1 MIDWYGVLVNGLW
14 IGGMA
19 VGWAALSWGLYARH
33 EKKRGWRGV
42 LSDPAMRKALA
53 AGLALAVLGFSL
65 HPRMSLGGS
74 AIGGGLAL
82 VLAWG
87 AWQASQQ
94 QRGMDVSFQGWLRSL
109 TRGTRG
115 QALML
120 IFMGVL
126 LASMYAWVIRPWM
139 QPDEPRHYEV
149 AMHDARLKRPG
160 ATSQDLVLAWEQE
173 LIRDM
178 EAQSFWWYGYS
189 VIGWDPEHLPQAF
202 TEIWEPRYS
211 RAFFQLPLYYDL
223 AGLWLYAW
231 GDEMSLSQSVILLRF
246 LGIFW
251 LGWSLAGIYAMGRT
265 LFPQRPTLALTALA
279 FAALWPSH
287 LAANAA
293 VNNDPMAEAL
303 VIWTGVFAMRLLR
316 RGPDF
321 RTLSLFFLC
330 ALLAIYTKR
339 TAFSVLVFLG
349 ALPLWGLLQS
359 FRRRATRRGR
369 MMGWAVLLIGLA
381 ALPALFWLIQATGRY
396 WLPDF
401 LWEGLQTG
409 TLWHAFLQAP
419 VGRFLLTLYR
429 TFWGWFGWLRVGL
442 PAYLY
447 GGAALLTVLFVGWMV
462 LGYFHIFS
470 HRLADWQRAGL
481 LLLLLALLLQI
492 ILVLGKDV
500 IYGDWQGGSVPQIR
514 YLYPVFPALVLPFS
528 LGLDRMLPAAW
539 RRWVIPA
546 TVFLL
551 ALFNFYILGG
561 VLYPFFWL

>member
-14 IGGMA
+14 IGGIAMVWA
-19 VGWAALSWGLYARH
+19 VFSWGAYARH
-33 EKKRGWRGV
+33 ERVWGWRAV
-42 LSDPAMRKALA
+42 LSDPALQKPLA
-53 AGLALAVLGFSL
+53 AGLALIALGLSL
-65 HPRMSLGGS
+65 HPRMPLVGS
-74 AIGGGLAL
+74 AIGGILAL
-82 VLAWG
+82 GLTWI
-87 AWQASQQ
+87 AWQAHRQ
-94 QRGMDVSFQGWLRSL
+94 QRGMAVSWHHWIRTLFQ
-109 TRGTRG
+109 GTRG
-115 QALML
+115 HALIL
-120 IFMGVL
+120 ILMGVL

-160 ATSQDLVLAWEQE
+160 ATSQDLVPAWEQE

-189 VIGWDPEHLPQAF
+189 VIGWDPNHLPQAF

-246 LGIFW
+246 FGIFW
-251 LGWSLAGIYAMGRT
+251 LAWSLAGIYMMGRT
-265 LFPQRPTLALTALA
+265 LFPHRPHIALGALA

-303 VIWTGVFAMRLLR
+303 VIWTGVFAIRLLR

-330 ALLAIYTKR
+330 AILAIYTKR
-339 TAFSVLVFLG
+339 TAFSVLIFLG
-349 ALPLWGLLQS
+349 ALPLWGLLQG

-369 MMGWAVLLIGLA
+369 MIGWAVLLIGIVL
-381 ALPALFWLIQATGRY
+381 LPALFLLIQATGRY
-396 WLPDF
+396 WIPASL
-401 LWEGLQTG
+401 LESVQTG
-409 TLWHAFLQAP
+409 RLWQAFLRAP
-419 VGRFLLTLYR
+419 IDRFLLTLYR

-442 PAYLY
+442 PEPLY
-447 GGAALLTVLFVGWMV
+447 AVAAFLTLLLVGWMV
-462 LGYFHIFS
+462 LGYLHIFS
-470 HRLADWQRAGL
+470 RKLADWQRAGL
-481 LLLLLALLLQI
+481 FLLFLALLLQMV
-492 ILVLGKDV
+492 LVLGKDV

-514 YLYPVFPALVLPFS
+514 YLYPVLPALVLPLF
-528 LGLDRMLPAAW
+528 LGMYRTLPWAW
-539 RRWVIPA
+539 HRWVIPGA
-546 TVFLL
+546 VLL
-551 ALFNFYILGG
+551 FTLFNFYILGMI
-561 VLYPFFWL
+561 LYPFFWL

>member
-1 MIDWYGVLVNGLW
+1 
-14 IGGMA
+14 
-19 VGWAALSWGLYARH
+19 
-33 EKKRGWRGV
+33 
-42 LSDPAMRKALA
+42 
-53 AGLALAVLGFSL
+53 
-65 HPRMSLGGS
+65 
-74 AIGGGLAL
+74 
-82 VLAWG
+82 
-87 AWQASQQ
+87 
-94 QRGMDVSFQGWLRSL
+94 
-109 TRGTRG
+109 
-115 QALML
+115 
-120 IFMGVL
+120 
-126 LASMYAWVIRPWM
+126 
-139 QPDEPRHYEV
+139 
-149 AMHDARLKRPG
+149 
-160 ATSQDLVLAWEQE
+160 
-173 LIRDM
+173 
-178 EAQSFWWYGYS
+178 
-189 VIGWDPEHLPQAF
+189 
-202 TEIWEPRYS
+202 
-211 RAFFQLPLYYDL
+211 
-223 AGLWLYAW
+223 
-231 GDEMSLSQSVILLRF
+231 MSLSQSVILLRF

-349 ALPLWGLLQS
+349 ALPLWGLLQG

-369 MMGWAVLLIGLA
+369 MLGWAVLLIGLA